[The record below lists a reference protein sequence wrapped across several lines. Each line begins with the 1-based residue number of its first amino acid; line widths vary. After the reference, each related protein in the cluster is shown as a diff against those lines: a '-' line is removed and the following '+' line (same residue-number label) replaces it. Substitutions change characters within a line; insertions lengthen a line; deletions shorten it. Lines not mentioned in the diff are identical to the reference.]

1 MVILKGHSQRTFIYL
16 YGKQE
21 IMSVSVCIRMY
32 VCRYMNFSNFLL
44 KKKKMKVLGI
54 CKSNSSPFWFNFDK
68 FILGVWQASLWE
80 MEVGVR

>member
-44 KKKKMKVLGI
+44 KKKKDESLRYLQV
-54 CKSNSSPFWFNFDK
+54 K
-68 FILGVWQASLWE
+68 FIPFLI
-80 MEVGVR
+80 